1 MRVVVVMPQGPREAY
16 AAIEDAGHELVLG
29 DAESSR
35 GPRPSDD
42 VIIPLAHGAHCLV
55 YNEGSRRL
63 MEALPE
69 LTACIATGLGY
80 DKIDVAA
87 ANELGI
93 VVCNTPTPLQ
103 SIGVAEGT
111 FTLML
116 AVAKQLTRKTAG
128 LRAGRWANDTDDGT
142 LVHGSTVGIVGLGR
156 IGTSLARMLNGWN
169 ARLLVHTR
177 TPRPD
182 VFAEVRAQPVDLA
195 TLLRESDFVVLT
207 VPLTKETHGMIGR
220 DELRSMKPT
229 AAIVNTSRG
238 QVIDEAALCEAIN
251 EGWIAGAGIDVYSR
265 EPLPMDSPLL
275 NLDPD
280 RVLLTAHNVSSAEAS
295 RKARMDSLMSTVLTA
310 MDGRLP
316 DLTVNPEVAPH
327 WRGRR
332 GA

>member
-16 AAIEDAGHELVLG
+16 AAVEQAGHELVLG
-29 DAESSR
+29 EGESSR
-35 GPRPSDD
+35 GARPTDD
-42 VIIPLAHGAHCLV
+42 SIIPLAEGAHCLI

-69 LTACIATGLGY
+69 LRACIATGLGY

-116 AVAKQLTRKTAG
+116 AVAKRLTQKTDA
-128 LRAGRWANDTDDGT
+128 LRAGRWASDADDGT
-142 LVHGSTVGIVGLGR
+142 LIQGSTVGLVGLGR
-156 IGTSLARMLNGWN
+156 IGTSFARMLTGWN

-177 TPRPD
+177 TPKPD
-182 VFAEVRAQPVDLA
+182 VFAEVRAEPVDLPK
-195 TLLRESDFVVLT
+195 LLHESDFVVLT
-207 VPLTKETHGMIGR
+207 VPLTPETNGMIGR

-251 EGWIAGAGIDVYSR
+251 KGWIAGAGIDVFSK

-275 NLDPD
+275 ALDSD
-280 RVLLTAHNVSSAEAS
+280 RVLLTAHNVSSAETS
-295 RKARMDSLMSTVLTA
+295 RKARMDTLMNTVLTA
-310 MDGRLP
+310 MDGRVP
-316 DLTVNPEVAPH
+316 DLAVNPEVAAT

-332 GA
+332 PA